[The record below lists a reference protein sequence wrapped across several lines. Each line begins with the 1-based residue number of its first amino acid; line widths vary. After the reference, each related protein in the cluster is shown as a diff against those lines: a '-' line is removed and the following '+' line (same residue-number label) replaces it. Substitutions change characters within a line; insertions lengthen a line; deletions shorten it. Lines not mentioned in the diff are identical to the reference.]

1 MGAAVTYS
9 WPPDYTTELLQRQNR
24 FLKTQKN
31 GALILGAKHYYKD
44 KPAEFI
50 EHWCIT
56 YDPRNASQQLPT
68 TMPFLMF
75 PRQREF
81 VEFLEACLYDR
92 ENGLV
97 EKSRDMGATWV
108 CCAFSVWVWLFM
120 DGSAVGWGSR
130 KEQLVDKIG
139 DPDSIFEKMRRIIEH
154 LPAFLL
160 PVGFNPKEHSS
171 YMKLI
176 NPENGAT
183 ITGEAGDNIGRGG
196 RKLIYFKDEAQPLY
210 SKLLTPGGWTTMADI
225 KVGDSVVGMN
235 GGATKV
241 THVNDAGVH
250 PTYRVTFNDG
260 TFVDCSHNHLWTVD
274 CVLGHKRRITCRTHE
289 MVDNLRYE
297 SPRGSI
303 MYRYRVPQCAPVEFG
318 SGVAL
323 PLDPYVVGLLLGD
336 GSVSGR
342 KISYTTADPE
352 LVDRLKDALPAFCV
366 VKASGKYGY
375 NLGDVLGYTKGTAS
389 RIRLAIIEAGIFGK
403 RSWEKFVP
411 DIYKFASISDRLAVV
426 QGLMDTDGHAP
437 KQGGTSSFHSSSRQL
452 AEDVRFIAQS
462 LGGTA
467 TLNVKPDRRGFRDQY
482 VVHIALPPEMCPFR
496 LTRKV
501 EAWGKRKL
509 TNGKTILSIVYIG
522 EMPVR
527 CITVE
532 AKDGLYLTDHCTV
545 THNSAHYERPEKI
558 EAALGDN
565 TDVQID
571 ISSVHGTANVFAR
584 RREGGQ
590 EWEPGQEK
598 PPEGTTRVFIM
609 DWRHHPAKDQAWYDR
624 RRAKAE
630 REGLLHVFAQ
640 EVDRDYAAAV
650 EGVVI
655 PALWVKAAVDIHKRF
670 PHLKWSEGLT
680 YSALDV
686 ADGGGDL
693 NAQGIRKGV
702 LLTFMDKWSAPSTY
716 QTTTKAILNCK
727 LHQADELHYDCVG
740 VGSGVK
746 GECNR
751 LKTERL
757 LPTRLKVVSWN
768 GGSSVLDP
776 EKHIIPDDP
785 ESPKNKDLF
794 DNLKAQAYWS
804 ARQRFEKTYMFAT
817 QGIEYPVDEMVA
829 LDSSLPHHHEL
840 VKELSQPTQSPNKAG
855 KIVVDKQ
862 PEGTKSPNLADCFVM
877 SYHPWRPT
885 LKQAG
890 MW

>member
-1 MGAAVTYS
+1 MGAAATYS
-9 WPPDYTTELLQRQNR
+9 WPPDYTAELLQRQSR

-81 VEFLEACLYDR
+81 VSFLEACLYDR

-154 LPAFLL
+154 LPVFLL
-160 PVGFNPKEHSS
+160 PAGFNPKEHSS

-196 RKLIYFKDEAQPLY
+196 RKLIYFKDE
-210 SKLLTPGGWTTMADI
+210 
-225 KVGDSVVGMN
+225 
-235 GGATKV
+235 
-241 THVNDAGVH
+241 
-250 PTYRVTFNDG
+250 
-260 TFVDCSHNHLWTVD
+260 
-274 CVLGHKRRITCRTHE
+274 
-289 MVDNLRYE
+289 
-297 SPRGSI
+297 
-303 MYRYRVPQCAPVEFG
+303 
-318 SGVAL
+318 
-323 PLDPYVVGLLLGD
+323 
-336 GSVSGR
+336 
-342 KISYTTADPE
+342 
-352 LVDRLKDALPAFCV
+352 
-366 VKASGKYGY
+366 
-375 NLGDVLGYTKGTAS
+375 
-389 RIRLAIIEAGIFGK
+389 
-403 RSWEKFVP
+403 
-411 DIYKFASISDRLAVV
+411 
-426 QGLMDTDGHAP
+426 
-437 KQGGTSSFHSSSRQL
+437 
-452 AEDVRFIAQS
+452 
-462 LGGTA
+462 
-467 TLNVKPDRRGFRDQY
+467 
-482 VVHIALPPEMCPFR
+482 
-496 LTRKV
+496 
-501 EAWGKRKL
+501 
-509 TNGKTILSIVYIG
+509 
-522 EMPVR
+522 
-527 CITVE
+527 
-532 AKDGLYLTDHCTV
+532 
-545 THNSAHYERPEKI
+545 SAHYERPEKI

-624 RRAKAE
+624 RRNKAE

-727 LHQADELHYDCVG
+727 LYQADELHYDCVG

-757 LPTRLKVVSWN
+757 LPARLKVVSWN

-804 ARQRFEKTYMFAT
+804 ARQRFEKTYMFVT
-817 QGIEYPVDEMVA
+817 QGIEYPVEEMVA

-862 PEGTKSPNLADCFVM
+862 PEGTKSPNLADCFIM

>member
-1 MGAAVTYS
+1 MGSLATYS
-9 WPPDYTTELLQRQNR
+9 WPPDYTAELLQRQSR
-24 FLKTQKN
+24 FLKTNKN
-31 GALILGAKHYYKD
+31 GTLILGAKHYYKD

-81 VEFLEACLYDR
+81 VAFLEACLYDR

-160 PVGFNPKEHSS
+160 PDGFNPKEHSS

-196 RKLIYFKDEAQPLY
+196 RKLCYFKDEALWIG
-210 SKLLTPGGWTTMADI
+210 SKVYTPDGYKLMADV
-225 KVGDSVVGMN
+225 KPGDFVLGSDGKK
-235 GGATKV
+235 TKV
-241 THVNDAGVH
+241 THINPCGPVPCYRLMFSDGSSVIASENHIWTLKKAWGKKGLVN
-250 PTYRVTFNDG
+250 
-260 TFVDCSHNHLWTVD
+260 
-274 CVLGHKRRITCRTHE
+274 IRTHE
-289 MVDNLRYE
+289 LLDAYSYD
-297 SPRGSI
+297 SPGGQTQYK
-303 MYRYRVPQCAPVEFG
+303 YRLPLLPPVEWENKT
-318 SGVAL
+318 VL
-323 PLDPYVVGLLLGD
+323 PLHPYVVGVLLGD
-336 GSVSGR
+336 GSVKR
-342 KISYTTADPE
+342 KLGLTSADPE
-352 LVDRLKDALPAFCV
+352 IVDRANSLLPDGCKFEEKGGLWYGLSSGCGPQGRKKGCARIAV
-366 VKASGKYGY
+366 EASG
-375 NLGDVLGYTKGTAS
+375 
-389 RIRLAIIEAGIFGK
+389 IAGFACK
-403 RSWEKFVP
+403 DKFIP
-411 DIYKFASISDRLAVV
+411 DLYLYSSPEDRFELLC
-426 QGLMDTDGHAP
+426 GLMDTDGSAY
-437 KQGGTSSFHSSSRQL
+437 GGTSVFTSSSPKL
-452 AEDVRFIAQS
+452 AEGVQFLVRS
-462 LGGTA
+462 LGGKASVKEHEGGGFKVYTA
-467 TLNVKPDRRGFRDQY
+467 LNTP
-482 VVHIALPPEMCPFR
+482 PFR
-496 LTRKV
+496 LSRKATAFGTKKQTIERSLIGIEPV
-501 EAWGKRKL
+501 GVLEAK
-509 TNGKTILSIVYIG
+509 
-522 EMPVR
+522 

-532 AKDGLYLTDHCTV
+532 SEDGIYLTDDFIP

-609 DWRHHPAKDQAWYDR
+609 DWRHHPAKDQAWYDKR
-624 RRAKAE
+624 RNKAE

-655 PALWVKAAVDIHKRF
+655 PALWVKAAVDVHKRF
-670 PHLKWSEGLT
+670 PNLKWSEGLT

-757 LPTRLKVVSWN
+757 LPARLKVVSWN

-776 EKHIIPDDP
+776 EKCIIPDDP

-804 ARQRFEKTYMFAT
+804 ARQRFEKTYMFVT